1 MTRELLYLAEMP
13 SVQGRDSQQRKVE
26 RSDAGGGRKSVFLV
40 YNPQPIQ
47 ETGLGL
53 NDISRQEKKW
63 TIY

>member
-1 MTRELLYLAEMP
+1 MCLAEVP
-13 SVQGRDSQQRKVE
+13 SVQGRESQQRKVE
-26 RSDAGGGRKSVFLV
+26 RSDGRKIKSVFLV
-40 YNPQPIQ
+40 YDRQPIQ